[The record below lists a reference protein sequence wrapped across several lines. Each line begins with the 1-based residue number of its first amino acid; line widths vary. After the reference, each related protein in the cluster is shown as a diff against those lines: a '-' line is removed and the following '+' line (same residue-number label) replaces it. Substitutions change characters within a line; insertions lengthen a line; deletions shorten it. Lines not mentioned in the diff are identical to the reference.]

1 MMEIVLPSAILR
13 DLRPGDEPSLTRH
26 ANDLRVWRNLKDAFP
41 HPYSLDH
48 ARAWVAENRDEKTPH
63 HLAIAVDGDVVGC
76 IGLEPKTDIWRYS
89 VEMGYWLAPAY
100 WGRGI
105 MTAAV
110 RAVVDYAFATF
121 EINRV
126 WAGAFDWNPA
136 SIRVL
141 EKAGFVFEARLIQ
154 SAYKD
159 GAFVDEL
166 IYAVVRPYGQ
176 LRRLADSG
184 A

>member
-1 MMEIVLPSAILR
+1 MLPTAVLR
-13 DLRPGDEPSLTRH
+13 DFRPGDEPSLARY
-26 ANDLRVWRNLKDAFP
+26 ANDHRIWRNLKDAFP

-48 ARAWVAENRDEKTPH
+48 ARAWVAQNKDEKPTH
-63 HLAIAVDGDVVGC
+63 HFAIAVEDQVVGS
-76 IGLEPKTDIWRYS
+76 IGLEFKADIWRYS
-89 VEMGYWLAPAY
+89 AEMGYWLAPDY
-100 WGRGI
+100 WGKGI

-110 RAVVDYAFATF
+110 SAVVEYTFATL

-136 SIRVL
+136 SVRVL
-141 EKAGFVFEARLIQ
+141 EKAGFIFEARLTQ

-166 IYAVVRPYGQ
+166 IYAVVRPYS
-176 LRRLADSG
+176 RPVRG